1 MTARV
6 IHSESLEWLR
16 SQPDNTIDAIVTDP
30 PYGLSNHTPKAIRE
44 CLAKWLAGETY
55 THKGAGFMGREW
67 DAFVPGPELWGEC
80 LRVLKPG
87 GYALVFAGT
96 RTVDIMGI
104 ALRLAGFDLRDSI
117 LAWVYG
123 SGFPKSLSLSSAIE
137 KQRDDRDE
145 VLQVTAWIRAT
156 RDAAGLTNAD
166 LDRPFGFAGMAGHW
180 TSAASQPSV
189 PTLEQVPILLQALG
203 DPEVP
208 AEIAR
213 LLVDLNGAKGQP
225 GEAWSRRAVVGQ
237 YKNPAPG
244 NHWRAKWAGGS
255 DGTAHPVTTPA
266 TDDGRR
272 FQGYG
277 TALKPAHEPIIV
289 ARKPLDG
296 THAHNALKWG
306 TGGINVDEC
315 GVASNGDHKRGVV
328 NGAETGRAV
337 AYAAASHGGMS
348 GAGFV
353 ATDHP
358 GGRWPTNVVLSPDI
372 VPELERQGG
381 DARFFPVFDPPFRY
395 CPKASRAE
403 REAGCEHLEPM
414 TREDVTGR
422 GEDSAGQNHPRSGMT
437 RRGEIRNTHPTVKPA
452 RGLMA
457 WLVRLVT
464 PPNPDAVVLD
474 PFAGSGSTGIACVH
488 ERVHFV
494 GVELDERHV
503 EIARARIAH
512 AMAQAGLTA
521 RDLEDL
527 DEADA
532 VTPSGPAQVCLL

>member
-1 MTARV
+1 MPACAHPKCYHDYHTKRRHDWRSFGPFGCGRYCTHDLGALGLEAQTMTARV

-16 SQPDNTIDAIVTDP
+16 TQPDNTIDAIVTDP

-80 LRVLKPG
+80 MRVLKPG

-104 ALRLAGFDLRDSI
+104 ALRLAGFELRDSI

-123 SGFPKSLSLSSAIE
+123 SGFPKSLSLA
-137 KQRDDRDE
+137 
-145 VLQVTAWIRAT
+145 
-156 RDAAGLTNAD
+156 N
-166 LDRPFGFAGMAGHW
+166 
-180 TSAASQPSV
+180 
-189 PTLEQVPILLQALG
+189 
-203 DPEVP
+203 
-208 AEIAR
+208 
-213 LLVDLNGAKGQP
+213 
-225 GEAWSRRAVVGQ
+225 
-237 YKNPAPG
+237 
-244 NHWRAKWAGGS
+244 
-255 DGTAHPVTTPA
+255 
-266 TDDGRR
+266 DGRR

-296 THAHNALKWG
+296 THAHNAVKWG
-306 TGGINVDEC
+306 TGGINVDGC
-315 GVASNGDHKRGVV
+315 RVASNGDHKRGVV
-328 NGAETGRAV
+328 NGAQTGRTV

-358 GGRWPTNVVLSPDI
+358 GGRWPTNVVLSPEI

-395 CPKASRAE
+395 VAKASRAE

-422 GEDSAGQNHPRSGMT
+422 GEDSAGQNHPRAMS
-437 RRGEIRNTHPTVKPA
+437 RRQGEIRNT
-452 RGLMA
+452 
-457 WLVRLVT
+457 
-464 PPNPDAVVLD
+464 
-474 PFAGSGSTGIACVH
+474 
-488 ERVHFV
+488 
-494 GVELDERHV
+494 
-503 EIARARIAH
+503 
-512 AMAQAGLTA
+512 
-521 RDLEDL
+521 
-527 DEADA
+527 
-532 VTPSGPAQVCLL
+532 